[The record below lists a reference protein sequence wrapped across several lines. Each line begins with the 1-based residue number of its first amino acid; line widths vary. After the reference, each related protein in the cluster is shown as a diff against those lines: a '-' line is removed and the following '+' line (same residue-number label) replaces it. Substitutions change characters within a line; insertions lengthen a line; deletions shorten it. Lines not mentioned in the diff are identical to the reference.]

1 MDFKSLRSDKLKLTQ
16 EEFANL
22 YGISIQEVQE
32 LDKTG
37 KPDMD
42 LIVKIATKSGLDFN
56 TILSYEKPRVKPIS
70 AKDTWE
76 KTNFTKKSL
85 SGYLNSALEQMDI
98 PDDMRKNYID
108 DLEIGIMSKF
118 VKPTVAIVGRSDTGK
133 STLINSLI
141 GAEKMPAKWTPTTST
156 AVYVKHIKDRPAFIH
171 DEAWI
176 FKRECGNEK
185 FWNSKRLYDEK
196 YCEKWKVTG
205 GDLSLL
211 ETYSTRQGGG
221 LKTEAGSAVVF
232 VDAPI
237 LLNCDIIDLPG
248 YGTET
253 ASDDVITAKTAAH
266 ADVLIY
272 LSLASGFLR
281 IEDIEYLK
289 NNVRTLP
296 VLEKKGENGLK
307 PLANLFVVAVKV
319 KEYVSDYQEGVQASF
334 QEANLNA
341 DFDAGYAFASSLA
354 KIGIIGGL
362 GAFLAADA
370 AFAFGS
376 WAFLFGIGGQ
386 IALFANFLGPIG
398 IVAGAL
404 ISAGLGIMK
413 LFGGGWEKSV
423 AKKLVNAYEEKG
435 VTDQY
440 RKAINEYWAQTE
452 TAFDQA
458 AEQLDQAWTAYVER
472 LQTTVDSYD
481 IEQIETSLTAAKG
494 IQNFFEH
501 IPL

>member
-56 TILSYEKPRVKPIS
+56 TILSYEKPRVKPIN

-118 VKPTVAIVGRSDTGK
+118 VKPTVVIVGRSDTGK

-196 YCEKWKVTG
+196 YCQKWKVAG
-205 GDLSLL
+205 GDADLTDDIINDIHVYHNRLGAVVTDIAQLEQEEYEKQKRAIEATNTTQIKKLYTIKQKLENAKTHAEFDKLL
-211 ETYSTRQGGG
+211 QEI
-221 LKTEAGSAVVF
+221 SAV
-232 VDAPI
+232 DAEI
-237 LLNCDIIDLPG
+237 DHDNLTSEQKTHYDQLNKSCTD
-248 YGTET
+248 T
-253 ASDDVITAKTAAH
+253 
-266 ADVLIY
+266 
-272 LSLASGFLR
+272 
-281 IEDIEYLK
+281 
-289 NNVRTLP
+289 
-296 VLEKKGENGLK
+296 
-307 PLANLFVVAVKV
+307 
-319 KEYVSDYQEGVQASF
+319 
-334 QEANLNA
+334 
-341 DFDAGYAFASSLA
+341 
-354 KIGIIGGL
+354 
-362 GAFLAADA
+362 
-370 AFAFGS
+370 
-376 WAFLFGIGGQ
+376 
-386 IALFANFLGPIG
+386 
-398 IVAGAL
+398 
-404 ISAGLGIMK
+404 ISAKMRQLEYKDNIDYN
-413 LFGGGWEKSV
+413 
-423 AKKLVNAYEEKG
+423 KKAVNAYNSAFTSFKNNESRYKDKSQLFGLVSTTLFAYDAGRLFNETLIFYNHVYSYIFSKLDDNG
-435 VTDQY
+435 KLELTRY
-440 RKAINEYWAQTE
+440 SIECERK
-452 TAFDQA
+452 
-458 AEQLDQAWTAYVER
+458 LR
-472 LQTTVDSYD
+472 
-481 IEQIETSLTAAKG
+481 
-494 IQNFFEH
+494 
-501 IPL
+501 